1 MKKKYPSIIE
11 TATIQ
16 EAIKKLDSHKDKL
29 NLLVVHNYKK
39 KVTGIFTMGDFRR
52 AVFKGLDINSKISTL
67 VNTNFMYLI
76 KNFSKDK
83 AKEIFNTNSL
93 ILNIPILNKKFELVK
108 IITRKDV
115 FSSSELKR
123 KNIDLKNFPVVIM
136 AGGKGTRLDPFTR
149 VLPKS
154 LIPIGNEPILKI
166 IIDNFVEFS
175 LNNFYISINEKRSMI
190 KAYLNDF
197 KSSYKIQ
204 YIEEKK
210 PMGTAGSLRLLKHKL
225 KSTFFVTNCDIIIYS
240 HYPSIIEFHKKNNYD
255 LTLISSIRNYVIPYG
270 ICDMDDKGQFI
281 GIREKPNHS
290 LFANTGFYVLEPKVL
305 NFIPAN
311 RKFDMDELIIKV
323 KKKGMRIG
331 VFSVSENSWID
342 IGQLSEYKKY
352 FNKFSF

>member
-1 MKKKYPSIIE
+1 MTDKKNTVLSTSSITDALKKMDIE
-11 TATIQ
+11 
-16 EAIKKLDSHKDKL
+16 KL
-29 NLLVVHNYKK
+29 NSLIVLNTRK
-39 KVTGIFTMGDFRR
+39 KVIGIFTIGDFRR
-52 AVFKGLDINSKISTL
+52 AVLKGLDINSNISTQ
-67 VNTNFMYLI
+67 VNRNFMYLT

-83 AKEIFNTNSL
+83 AKEIFNSNRL
-93 ILNIPILNKKFELVK
+93 ILDIPILNKKFEFVK
-108 IITRKDV
+108 IITRENI

-123 KNIDLKNFPVVIM
+123 KNIDLSKFPTVII

-149 VLPKS
+149 VLPKP
-154 LIPIGNEPILKI
+154 LIPIGTEPILKI
-166 IIDNFVEFS
+166 IMDNFFKFS
-175 LNNFYISINEKRSMI
+175 SNNFYISINEKGSMI

-210 PMGTAGSLRLLKHKL
+210 PMGTVGSLRLLKHKL
-225 KSTFFVTNCDIIIYS
+225 KSTFFVTNCDTIIYS
-240 HYPSIIEFHKKNNYD
+240 NYPSIIEFHKKNNYD

-270 ICDMDDKGQFI
+270 ICDMDDKGKFI
-281 GIREKPNHS
+281 GIREKPNHN

-305 NFIPAN
+305 NLIPAN
-311 RKFDMDELIIKV
+311 RKFDMDELIIKI

-352 FNKFSF
+352 FNKFSL